1 MPDALSLPQRDWKA
15 FPGKCTCTE
24 LTSKYDRGG
33 CRPLYERTT
42 FAVSESRH
50 LGLWR
55 CPSTGGL
62 WWSALGSI
70 HEKRWQTSRLNQ
82 SSLYH
87 GRSLRRNGVQ
97 LWYLILQSTGLD
109 LSSPSL
115 PPSFFSLAWTSTE
128 IKAVPP
134 QNNAKILYIETG
146 LAAWA
151 SLHSNLAKPQ
161 SQLDQRPQAPVAE
174 SGPSLDWA
182 TVTHALRARSRR
194 FKSAKISWNMQE
206 QLLWK
211 LFRTL
216 GTWKIKPSGNIQSKL
231 YYVCSHP
238 RGNGVRKLL
247 RQWGASEVPTKIT
260 SRVSPYLQP
269 LQQLE

>member
-115 PPSFFSLAWTSTE
+115 PLPSFHWLGHQLRSKLCLPKIMQKFFTSKRAWRPEHLFIQTWQSHSHNW
-128 IKAVPP
+128 IKGH
-134 QNNAKILYIETG
+134 K
-146 LAAWA
+146 
-151 SLHSNLAKPQ
+151 
-161 SQLDQRPQAPVAE
+161 
-174 SGPSLDWA
+174 
-182 TVTHALRARSRR
+182 
-194 FKSAKISWNMQE
+194 
-206 QLLWK
+206 LLW
-211 LFRTL
+211 LSQ
-216 GTWKIKPSGNIQSKL
+216 GHPSIGQQWL
-231 YYVCSHP
+231 TP
-238 RGNGVRKLL
+238 FGRGVVG
-247 RQWGASEVPTKIT
+247 
-260 SRVSPYLQP
+260 SRVQKSVGTCRNNSYENFLGP
-269 LQQLE
+269 